1 MKIHI
6 FKNVKELNVA
16 LAEKI
21 CEVAEFAIKNRGEF
35 TFVLS
40 GGGSPKKFYHLLA
53 SESYKD
59 RIDWS
64 KTYFF
69 FGDERLV
76 PADDVQRN
84 TLMIKKLL
92 FEPLKIPESQIYDFD
107 TSGTP
112 EEAAEK
118 YDAAIATHF
127 QDRAI
132 EFDFN
137 LLGLGAN
144 SHTASLFP
152 ETEVLAESE
161 AAVKAVFVNELD
173 MYRLTMT
180 APLINQSRNIAF
192 IVFGA
197 DKADAVYHVLED
209 ETGSAELYPARLIST
224 EEEKTE
230 WFIDEA
236 AAAKLSKNKKILG
249 F

>member
-1 MKIHI
+1 MNIKI
-6 FKNVKELNVA
+6 FKNVEELNISV
-16 LAEKI
+16 AEKI

-40 GGGSPKKFYHLLA
+40 GGDSPKKLYQLLA

-69 FGDERLV
+69 FGDERFV
-76 PADDVQRN
+76 PEGDAQRN
-84 TLMIKKLL
+84 SLMIKNLL
-92 FEPLKIPESQIYDFD
+92 LEPLKIPDTQICNLD

-118 YDAAIATHF
+118 YNEAIAAHF
-127 QDRAI
+127 ENKTV

-137 LLGLGAN
+137 LLGLGSN

-152 ETEVLAESE
+152 HTEVLAENE
-161 AAVKAVFVNELD
+161 AAVKSVYVEEVG
-173 MYRLTMT
+173 MHRITMT
-180 APLINQSRNIAF
+180 APLINQSRNIVF
-192 IVFGA
+192 IVFGS

-209 ETGSAELYPARLIST
+209 KNASAELYPARLIST
-224 EEEKTE
+224 DENKTV
-230 WFIDEA
+230 WYLDEA
-236 AAAKLSKNKKILG
+236 AAAKLSKNKKNSG